1 MQVDELIIDYMN
13 FKLEKVKA
21 IKVQKYDLA
30 AQWRDEERQM
40 SKKIFEIISP
50 NSEFISWNDCDRTID
65 DYCKQVYN
73 SSINDYSKCIS
84 SIKRCRNLKNLLD

>member
-30 AQWRDEERQM
+30 AHWRDKERLI
-40 SKKIFEIISP
+40 SKQIFELINP
-50 NSEFISWNDCDRTID
+50 NSEFVSWNNCDKIID
-65 DYCKQVYN
+65 DYCYQVFN
-73 SSINDYSKCIS
+73 SSTNDYSKCIS
-84 SIKRCRNLKNLLD
+84 SIKRWRNLKNLLD